1 MAGADAHHRYEPLFG
16 LIQNH
21 VLLDAPLSGDFS
33 SDRRALIDSLS
44 RGRSY
49 IGVDALAPAGGFFFE
64 AKAGGTRYG
73 MGDTVPLLAAP
84 RLRAGGCLPK
94 GAQVELFQDGRQV
107 ASAEGSIEAPAE
119 SAGVYRVQV
128 SVPGWS
134 VPWVVSNPIYVFDAK
149 AAEARR
155 QAAAWTEAEA
165 PPGEVRVLD
174 DFEGKTVFEPGADR
188 FTAMTSPLV
197 DPKGGVAGSGAARI
211 EFELGKPTPDHPDV
225 FAAMVAWGARDLT
238 GFQGLTFAIR
248 SDRPYRIWVQVR
260 DENPASTDEGTE
272 WWFTSVKTSGE
283 WRRVAIPFSRLRSVN
298 PHTDGKL
305 DLDQV
310 RAIVFVLDKG
320 SVKPGTRGSIFVD
333 EVGFY

>member
-1 MAGADAHHRYEPLFG
+1 
-16 LIQNH
+16 
-21 VLLDAPLSGDFS
+21 
-33 SDRRALIDSLS
+33 
-44 RGRSY
+44 
-49 IGVDALAPAGGFFFE
+49 
-64 AKAGGTRYG
+64 
-73 MGDTVPLLAAP
+73 
-84 RLRAGGCLPK
+84 
-94 GAQVELFQDGRQV
+94 V
-107 ASAEGSIEAPAE
+107 ASGKGSIEVPAE

-134 VPWVVSNPIYVFDAK
+134 IPWVVSNPIY
-149 AAEARR
+149 RS
-155 QAAAWTEAEA
+155 QAAAWKEAE
-165 PPGEVRVLD
+165 PPPAEVRLLD
-174 DFEGKTVFEPGADR
+174 DFEGKTVFEPGRDT
-188 FTAMTSPLV
+188 FTPMASPLV
-197 DPKGGVAGSGAARI
+197 DPQGGLGGSGAARI
-211 EFELGKPTPDHPDV
+211 DFELGNPTPDHPDV

-272 WWFTSVKTSGE
+272 WWFRSVKTSGE

-333 EVGFY
+333 DVGFY